1 MGLAEWFSF
10 FGGGRRAKV
19 DLWRRYERLQEST
32 SGTMST
38 FYKVRDRGTGE
49 ILGLKV
55 IDMAKAA
62 PIERR
67 YQRLGKPNEGEIGKA
82 IAGPNIVKTLDW
94 GTTLQGGLFVV
105 EEFIEGRLLHVLLSA
120 RKPLDPARRIS
131 FIKQAAT
138 AVGAV
143 HAAGF
148 VHRDVCARNFLV
160 TPDDRLMLFDF
171 GLTVPDRPAFL
182 QPGNRTGT
190 PNYMAPEVVHRR
202 QLDKRID
209 VFSFGVTA
217 YEICTLNLPWPRGT
231 TGRAA
236 LSHDSPPADIRAGWP
251 EIPDRLA
258 KAVMACLEADPAK
271 RPESMGE
278 FSRMIAAVAA

>member
-1 MGLAEWFSF
+1 MGLADWFSF
-10 FGGGRRAKV
+10 LGGGRRSKV
-19 DLWRRYERLQEST
+19 DLWRRYERLHEST

-38 FYKVRDRGTGE
+38 FYKVRDRQTGE

-67 YQRLGKPNEGEIGKA
+67 YQRLGKPNEGEIGMR
-82 IAGPNIVKTLDW
+82 ITGPNIVRTIDW
-94 GTTLQGGLFVV
+94 GTTLEGGLFVV
-105 EEFIEGRLLHVLLSA
+105 EEFIEGRLLHVLVSA
-120 RKPLDPARRIS
+120 RKLLEPPRRIG
-131 FIKQAAT
+131 FIRQAAA

-148 VHRDVCARNFLV
+148 VHRDICARNFLV

-171 GLTVPDRPAFL
+171 GLTVPDTPAFL

-190 PNYMAPEVVHRR
+190 PNYMAPEVVRR
-202 QLDKRID
+202 RHLDKRLDI
-209 VFSFGVTA
+209 FSFGVTA
-217 YEICTLNLPWPRGT
+217 YEICTLDLPWPRGT

-236 LSHDSPPADIRAGWP
+236 LSHDSPPTDIREGWP

-258 KAVMACLEADPAK
+258 RAVMACLEADPGR
-271 RPESMGE
+271 RPASMEE
-278 FSRMIAAVAA
+278 FSRLIAAVEA